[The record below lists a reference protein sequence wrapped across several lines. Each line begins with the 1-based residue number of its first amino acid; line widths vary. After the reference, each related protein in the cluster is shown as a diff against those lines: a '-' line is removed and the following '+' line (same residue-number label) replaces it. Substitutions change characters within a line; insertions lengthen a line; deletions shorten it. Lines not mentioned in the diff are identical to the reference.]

1 MNRSI
6 RFLLVGITVV
16 SLSSWTGACH
26 VAHAV
31 DQTAPLSLVLQDM
44 VREALARNPELVAAR
59 KEWEAATN
67 RIAQARSLDDPILS
81 VHLWNFPQTFN
92 VTQTQNSIFG
102 LSQNLPFPGKLALK
116 SEIASRSAEMTEQV
130 LHGKERELITRLK
143 QAYYDLFLAHKAIQI
158 HHEQV
163 ELLRQFVEITNA
175 KFRTGKGSQAD
186 VLKAQVEL
194 SVLHQQLPVL
204 EQRRETAAALLNTF
218 LDRDPL
224 SPLGVPQEPPLIPL
238 NTTIDDLH
246 RLALNTRPELKAAEL
261 TVRHSEQSRALAQ
274 RQYYPDF
281 NVAFQRFQNFQAND
295 GFGAYVA
302 MTIPFSFWTKPKY
315 DAGVQEAAASV
326 AAAQAQQHKLE
337 NLTRFQVKDLLAKVR
352 ATEQVAML
360 YHTTILPQAVQN
372 LEASRVGYRTGKGGF
387 LDLIDTQRA
396 WRGFQHEYYRALVER
411 EHRLAELEQ
420 VIGSDLSGTSQ
431 ERRSDYE
438 SGHTQ

>member
-1 MNRSI
+1 MTLSI
-6 RFLLVGITVV
+6 RLLLLTITVI
-16 SLSSWTGACH
+16 SITFATGSHQA
-26 VAHAV
+26 ALAV
-31 DQTAPLSLVLQDM
+31 DQAAQPSLALRDLIQ
-44 VREALARNPELVAAR
+44 EALERNPELAAAR
-59 KEWEAATN
+59 KQWEASSQ
-67 RIAQARSLDDPILS
+67 RIVQARSLDDPTLS

-92 VTQTQNSIFG
+92 VTRADNSIFG

-116 SEIASRSAEMTEQV
+116 SDIASLSAEMSEQA
-130 LHGKERELITRLK
+130 LRTKERELVARLK
-143 QAYYDLFLAHKAIQI
+143 QAYYDLFLVHKAIQI

-163 ELLRQFVEITNA
+163 ELLRQFVEIANA

-204 EQRRETAAALLNTF
+204 EQRRETAAALLNT
-218 LDRDPL
+218 LRDRNL
-224 SPLGVPQEPPLIPL
+224 ISPLGIPQEPPLMPL
-238 NTTIDDLH
+238 DTTIDDLH
-246 RLALNTRPELKAAEL
+246 GLALNARPELKAAEL
-261 TVRHSEQSRALAQ
+261 AVRHSEQSRALAQ

-302 MTIPFSFWTKPKY
+302 MTIPFAFWTKPKY
-315 DAGVQEAAASV
+315 DAGVQEAVASV
-326 AAAQAQQHKLE
+326 EAARAQRHTLE

-352 ATEQVAML
+352 ASEQVATL

-372 LEASRVGYRTGKGGF
+372 LEAARVGYRTGKGGF

-396 WRGFQHEYYRALVER
+396 WRGFQMEYYRALVER

-420 VIGSDLSGTSQ
+420 VIGTDLN
-431 ERRSDYE
+431 
-438 SGHTQ
+438 GHS

>member
-1 MNRSI
+1 MTLSI
-6 RFLLVGITVV
+6 RLLLPAITVLSV
-16 SLSSWTGACH
+16 IFAIGERHIAYAVEPIAQPSLMLRDLIHET
-26 VAHAV
+26 
-31 DQTAPLSLVLQDM
+31 L
-44 VREALARNPELVAAR
+44 ERNPELVAAR
-59 KEWEAATN
+59 KQWEASSQ
-67 RIAQARSLDDPILS
+67 RIVQARSLDDPTLS

-92 VTQTQNSIFG
+92 VTRADNSIFG
-102 LSQNLPFPGKLALK
+102 LSQNFPFPGKLALK
-116 SEIASRSAEMTEQV
+116 GEIASRSAERTEQV
-130 LHGKERELITRLK
+130 LHGKERELIARLK

-163 ELLRQFVEITNA
+163 ELLRQFAEIANA

-204 EQRRETAAALLNTF
+204 EQRRETAAALLNTL

-224 SPLGVPQEPPLIPL
+224 SPLGVPQEPFLIPL
-238 NTTIDDLH
+238 DTTIDDLH
-246 RLALNTRPELKAAEL
+246 RLALNVRPELKAAEL

-326 AAAQAQQHKLE
+326 AAARAQQHQLE

-352 ATEQVAML
+352 ATEQVATL

-372 LEASRVGYRTGKGGF
+372 LEAARVGYRTGKGGF

-396 WRGFQHEYYRALVER
+396 LRGFQYEYYRALVER

-420 VIGSDLSGTSQ
+420 VIGSDLNGNS
-431 ERRSDYE
+431 
-438 SGHTQ
+438 